1 MIEQIRSIGGDP
13 MLVISQQKV
22 QQSLDQSSQK
32 KEKYALC
39 ECRNNH
45 IIGLVI
51 DNRFYLTDIS
61 QVELMFP

>member
-1 MIEQIRSIGGDP
+1 MAI
-13 MLVISQQKV
+13 ISQQKV
-22 QQSLDQSSQK
+22 QQSLDPSSQK

-45 IIGLVI
+45 IIGLII